1 MTLRFTFYVLRFKGS
16 EHNLVLLRSCT
27 VAHTLGFFR
36 HCRRY
41 RPVTSL
47 DTRPWY
53 ARTLGLVCVGLFLVS
68 GLGWAGCERFA
79 QHAATDST
87 SVYTYTS
94 TPTPGGTGKY
104 YMGREI
110 AAVTSHDP
118 GAIWLERPGRETAE
132 FPNRVVEALDLV
144 PDEVVAD
151 IGAGT
156 GYFTFRISPLVPE
169 GKVLAVD
176 IQPEMLEQI
185 EARMEADSVA
195 NIEPILGS
203 VESPNLPP
211 ASVDVALIVAS
222 YHQFSHPHEMMQ
234 NIVNA
239 LTPGG
244 RLVLVEYRGEDPTIP
259 VDPFLTMTEA
269 QARKEM
275 AVHGLVWRQ
284 TKDFLP
290 QQHFM
295 VFEKP
300 LR

>member
-1 MTLRFTFYVLRFKGS
+1 MTSPDTRIPYVRGLGLV
-16 EHNLVLLRSCT
+16 LVLL
-27 VAHTLGFFR
+27 L
-36 HCRRY
+36 
-41 RPVTSL
+41 
-47 DTRPWY
+47 
-53 ARTLGLVCVGLFLVS
+53 LVS
-68 GLGWAGCERFA
+68 ALGWGACERIA
-79 QHAATDST
+79 QHASTDST
-87 SVYTYTS
+87 GVYTYTN
-94 TPTPGGTGKY
+94 TPSPGGTGKF

-118 GAIWLERPGRETAE
+118 GAIWLERPGREAAE
-132 FPNRVVEALDLV
+132 FPNRVIEALDLL
-144 PDEVVAD
+144 PTEVVAD

-156 GYFTFRISPLVPE
+156 GYFTFRISPHVPE

-176 IQPEMLEQI
+176 IQPEMIDQI
-185 EARMEADSVA
+185 RARMEADSVA
-195 NIEPILGS
+195 NIEPLLGT

-211 ASVDVALIVAS
+211 ESVDVALIVAS

-234 NIVNA
+234 NIVTA
-239 LTPGG
+239 LRPGG

-259 VDPFLTMTEA
+259 VDPFLTMTED

-275 AVHGLVWRQ
+275 AAHGLVWRQ